1 MWTPHLFTIRRSLKL
16 CATTVVEGASPA
28 KSAGNGPGEMPPE
41 SIEFVADLRESTGAN
56 LVVQKICPI
65 SAIPLSCTLFSILSP
80 HCSACLPW
88 TACPTE
94 SAYGGLTGPMPPV
107 DMAD

>member
-1 MWTPHLFTIRRSLKL
+1 MLLAL
-16 CATTVVEGASPA
+16 AATTVVEGASPA